1 MTSNI
6 FFSFLM
12 FFTYS
17 IIIFEVVYRNSEF
30 KKIYFSSTLFSKKKL
45 YFENYEIQYICS
57 NIIMEYVENK
67 KKVKKK
73 II

>member
-1 MTSNI
+1 M
-6 FFSFLM
+6 FL
-12 FFTYS
+12 
-17 IIIFEVVYRNSEF
+17 
-30 KKIYFSSTLFSKKKL
+30 KKYFSSTLFSKKKKK
-45 YFENYEIQYICS
+45 FKNYEIQYICS